1 MKKVTISVEYDEE
14 KMKALKYF
22 LEQKGNKNIS
32 QKLAEALDLL
42 YKKNVPVNVR
52 EYIES
57 SLNSLHSNAGN
68 K

>member
-32 QKLAEALDLL
+32 QKLSEMIDLL
-42 YKKNVPVNVR
+42 YKNNVPINVR
-52 EYIES
+52 NYIES
-57 SLNSLHSNAGN
+57 SSDKSNSNTGN